1 MAGIPITSVQGTKVY
16 LCAENTVV
24 TTPAN
29 AATAIAAGKEVLFY
43 LELGDITETKSV
55 TTYSPISTNASQKS
69 IGTLS
74 MGSFAL
80 NVLYDAADVKGQA
93 DMVDMWEN
101 DERRQ
106 IIIEMTDGAT
116 TPTYVTYEVAL
127 STQTM
132 SFPKD
137 GAVMYNNT
145 AEQCSKRVV
154 IKAV

>member
-1 MAGIPITSVQGTKVY
+1 MAIPITDVQGTKVY
-16 LCAENTVV
+16 LCAEGATV

-29 AATAIAAGKEVLFY
+29 AATSIAAGKEVLF
-43 LELGDITETKSV
+43 LQELGDISETKNV
-55 TTYSPISTNASQKS
+55 TTYAAISSNDTQKS
-69 IGTLS
+69 IGSLS
-74 MGSFAL
+74 FGNFAL
-80 NVLYDAADVKGQA
+80 NVLYDSADVKGQA

-116 TPTYVTYEVAL
+116 TPTYVTFEVAL

-154 IKAV
+154 IAAV